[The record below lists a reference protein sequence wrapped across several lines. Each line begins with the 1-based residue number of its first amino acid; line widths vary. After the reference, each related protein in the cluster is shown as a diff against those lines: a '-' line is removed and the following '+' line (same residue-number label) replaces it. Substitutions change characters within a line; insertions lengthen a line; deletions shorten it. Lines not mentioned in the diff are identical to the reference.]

1 MIKYKGKNVRVH
13 GFGTSAYIQD
23 DIHIMELF
31 VFKFGER
38 LLTHNCARIFSFSK
52 TLPNVFH
59 TNDQQNYNKFGTF
72 IYNKKNKKQ
81 IIDNLNNGTR
91 KGGQLINNDVGGFE
105 EYEEDQVRRL
115 SLRNPSLSHTHTHT
129 RTHTNS
135 LRFSSANS
143 HPKVKVER
151 AHFCTDQSLN
161 LDPDF
166 ITASLR
172 REKVHMV

>member
-1 MIKYKGKNVRVH
+1 LKKSERLEDTYLFGDCGREMIRYKGKNVRVH

-115 SLRNPSLSHTHTHT
+115 YLRNP
-129 RTHTNS
+129 
-135 LRFSSANS
+135 
-143 HPKVKVER
+143 
-151 AHFCTDQSLN
+151 
-161 LDPDF
+161 
-166 ITASLR
+166 
-172 REKVHMV
+172 